1 MRKLSSEKLRTKLAK
16 IYKIEEKRGPEFEN
30 LRFEIETEL
39 NKRNFAAIYHAA
51 CRHLKLKRINNQ
63 FEAASIYADAV
74 INGYDY
80 APTDTSHE
88 IRGFDTKNGVPCTV
102 YFQPAKTYCN
112 AINLGLYIY
121 I

>member
-16 IYKIEEKRGPEFEN
+16 IYKIEEKHGPEFEN

-80 APTDTSHE
+80 APTQA
-88 IRGFDTKNGVPCTV
+88 TKSAALIQRTAFLTQFISSLLKHIVTP
-102 YFQPAKTYCN
+102 
-112 AINLGLYIY
+112 
-121 I
+121 

>member
-88 IRGFDTKNGVPCTV
+88 IRGFDTKNGVPYTV